1 MAGRACRRLKPGGAR
16 RQIVLEDQPA
26 PYVTTEAQVTPWRA
40 AYGDANAR
48 LTAFEAW
55 DRKRGL
61 MRDTLVALRERRRI
75 TAHELRAGQEIAMVV
90 EWQSG
95 AFAPMA
101 RSQFR
106 ERLADDAYAGGG
118 GLWLSLL
125 EVEHTRYAPWREW
138 ADAYPVKVD
147 KTLRDLTL
155 MVVAEGL
162 GIRQASDA
170 LRMDQRRALGL
181 VRRSLHRYCVVA
193 DWQVGDDPPSIETP

>member
-1 MAGRACRRLKPGGAR
+1 
-16 RQIVLEDQPA
+16 
-26 PYVTTEAQVTPWRA
+26 
-40 AYGDANAR
+40 
-48 LTAFEAW
+48 
-55 DRKRGL
+55 
-61 MRDTLVALRERRRI
+61 
-75 TAHELRAGQEIAMVV
+75 MVV

-95 AFAPMA
+95 AFAPIA

-106 ERLADDAYAGGG
+106 ERLANDAYAGGG

-138 ADAYPVKVD
+138 ADAYPVKVG

-170 LRMDQRRALGL
+170 LRMNHGRGHRLL
-181 VRRSLHRYCVVA
+181 RRSLHRYCVLA
-193 DWQVGDDPPSIETP
+193 GWQVGDDPPSIETP